1 MILSYDI
8 EKFDA
13 FSVGQRIQEKR
24 IEKKI
29 KAIDMANALEISK
42 DQYSRIE
49 NGRSICSTEKLFQI
63 SQYLNVSSDYLLYGK
78 EQKDL
83 LSQINLILEIAMILG
98 CCGIVFWMMNDFTQ
112 TGILPLLLGNTAG
125 NLILAYCI
133 LMIFYYR
140 NRRGLE
146 NDICDIR
153 KAESCVGRCGLEWNL

>member
-13 FSVGQRIQEKR
+13 FSVSQRIQEKR

-83 LSQINLILEIAMILG
+83 LSQINLILSELNEKELLRAKNVLQAMFCEI
-98 CCGIVFWMMNDFTQ
+98 
-112 TGILPLLLGNTAG
+112 
-125 NLILAYCI
+125 
-133 LMIFYYR
+133 
-140 NRRGLE
+140 
-146 NDICDIR
+146 
-153 KAESCVGRCGLEWNL
+153 